1 MADNRNLA
9 ALSGNCAADEATYSG
24 DTAVIQLVK
33 PVFVTGS
40 EGSKTVAA
48 LEAGGGTEATAL
60 RVTLASDSTGVV
72 SVDDNGG
79 SLTVDGTVTA
89 NLSATDNAVLDD
101 IAAQALAIKTAVE
114 ILDNTVAGSEM
125 QVDIVSSA
133 LPTGAAT
140 LAEQQTQTTALQ
152 LIDDTVATLG
162 TTTYTEAT
170 TKGLIIGAVRRDAD
184 TTLANTTN
192 EVTPLQ
198 VDANGYLKVECFSG
212 ATLPVSLTSISASVV
227 PGTAAT
233 NLGKAEDA
241 AHTTGDTGVMS
252 LGVRAATPTDRSAG
266 STDGDYEP
274 FAVNASGAVW
284 VTQTPTTTGGLS
296 TFRSIDIDETE
307 EEIKATAG
315 QVFGWYLTNLATTRR
330 YIKFYNATAASV
342 TVGSTTPFLTIPLDA
357 GQSANVEF
365 TNGIAFS
372 TAISVAAT
380 NLLADNDA
388 TAPGANEVVG
398 NIFYK

>member
-33 PVFVTGS
+33 PVFVTGA

-79 SLTVDGTVTA
+79 SLTVDGTVA
-89 NLSATDNAVLDD
+89 ATQSGTWNV
-101 IAAQALAIKTAVE
+101 TNVSG
-114 ILDNTVAGSEM
+114 TVS
-125 QVDIVSSA
+125 

-198 VDANGYLKVECFSG
+198 VDANGYLKVECFDGGGTHTVDAPVGTPVFVRLSDG
-212 ATLPVSLTSISASVV
+212 SAAITTLPVSLASVPSHAV
-227 PGTAAT
+227 TNAGTFAVQAAQSGTFTVQPGNTA
-233 NLGKAEDA
+233 N
-241 AHTTGDTGVMS
+241 TTPWLV
-252 LGVRAATPTDRSAG
+252 TPTPATS
-266 STDGDYEP
+266 
-274 FAVNASGAVW
+274 
-284 VTQTPTTTGGLS
+284 GGLS

-330 YIKFYNATAASV
+330 YIKFYNATAAST

-357 GQSANVEF
+357 GQSANWDS
-365 TNGIAFS
+365 THGITFS
-372 TAISVAAT
+372 TAICVAAT
-380 NLLADNDA
+380 TGVADAD
-388 TAPGANEVVG
+388 TGAPGTNDVVG

>member
-33 PVFVTGS
+33 LAFVTGA
-40 EGSKTVAA
+40 EGSKTVTPM
-48 LEAGGGTEATAL
+48 EAGGGTEANAL

-79 SLTVDGTVTA
+79 SLTVDGTVA
-89 NLSATDNAVLDD
+89 ATQSGTWNV
-101 IAAQALAIKTAVE
+101 TNVSG
-114 ILDNTVAGSEM
+114 TVS
-125 QVDIVSSA
+125 

-192 EVTPLQ
+192 EVAPLQ
-198 VDANGYLKVECFSG
+198 VDANGRLKVEAFSG
-212 ATLPVSLTSISASVV
+212 ETLPVSLASTTIT
-227 PGTAAT
+227 GTAAVT
-233 NLGKAEDA
+233 QSGTWTVQPGNTAN
-241 AHTTGDTGVMS
+241 TTPWLV
-252 LGVRAATPTDRSAG
+252 TPTPATS
-266 STDGDYEP
+266 
-274 FAVNASGAVW
+274 
-284 VTQTPTTTGGLS
+284 GGLS

-307 EEIKATAG
+307 EDVKTSAG

-330 YIKFYNATAASV
+330 YIKFYNATAAST
-342 TVGSTTPFLTIPLDA
+342 TVGSTPPFLTIPLDA
-357 GQSANVEF
+357 GQSANVEWV
-365 TNGIAFS
+365 NGISFS
-372 TAISVAAT
+372 TAICVAAT
-380 NLLADNDA
+380 TALADAD
-388 TAPGANEVVG
+388 TGAPGANEVVG